1 MIDVA
6 IIGAGIHGA
15 GIALSAAAAGYSVG
29 LFEQFDSPA
38 QGTSSRS
45 SKLIHGGLRYLA
57 SGQFAL
63 VRECLRERR
72 ILLHNA
78 PDLVRLVPFYIPI
91 YKLSRY
97 KPSWIAAGL
106 SLYALLGGMRV
117 ETRFAWVPRKQWNAL
132 DGLNT
137 QQLSAVFRYFDAQ
150 TDDALL
156 TRAVLTSA
164 LNLGAELHLESRVT
178 SIQLRPRAC
187 ELHFERQRRSQS
199 CQAWVVINA
208 TGPWVNRVLE
218 RVEPQTRQL
227 SVELVQGTHI
237 VVPGAL
243 SKGIYYVEAPSDK
256 RPVFIMPWR
265 GHTLIGTTEKP
276 FLGDPACVHPTPEE
290 VAYLL
295 ATLAHYFPQRAYME
309 ADILEAF
316 AGLRCLPIT
325 HGSIGER
332 SRETVLLTDQQK
344 RPRLLTVYG
353 GKLTAF
359 RATADAVLTRIRPSL
374 PARQRVAD
382 TRRIRIGDRYAT
394 PDTLGSHDSP

>member
-15 GIALSAAAAGYSVG
+15 GIALSAVAAGYSVR

-57 SGQFAL
+57 SWEFAL

-72 ILLHNA
+72 ILLNNA
-78 PDLVRLVPFYIPI
+78 PDLVRLVPFHIPI
-91 YKLSRY
+91 YKHSRY
-97 KPSWIAAGL
+97 QPSWVAAGL
-106 SLYALLGGMRV
+106 SLYALFGGLRS
-117 ETRFAWVPRKQWNAL
+117 ETRFSWVPRKEWNTL
-132 DGLNT
+132 DGLNA

-164 LNLGAELHLESRVT
+164 TNLGAEIDFASKVT
-178 SIQLRPRAC
+178 SVQLRPRAC
-187 ELHFERQRRSQS
+187 DIHVEHQGRSQS

-218 RVEPQTRQL
+218 RVEPRTRKL
-227 SVELVQGTHI
+227 SVELVQGSHI

-243 SKGIYYVEAPSDK
+243 STGVYYVEAPSDK

-276 FLGDPACVHPTPEE
+276 FQGDPASVQPTAEE
-290 VAYLL
+290 LSYLL
-295 ATLAHYFPQRAYME
+295 ATLAHYFPHRACVE
-309 ADILEAF
+309 ADILETF

-325 HGSIGER
+325 HGPISAR
-332 SRETVLLTDQQK
+332 SRDTVLLTDRKK
-344 RPRLLTVYG
+344 RPQLLSVYG

-359 RATADAVLTRIRPSL
+359 RATAEAALARIRPSL
-374 PARQRVAD
+374 PPRQRIAD
-382 TRRIRIGDRYAT
+382 TRQIRIGSRYAT
-394 PDTLGSHDSP
+394 PEAPGSHDRS

>member
-15 GIALSAAAAGYSVG
+15 GVALSAAAAGYSVH

-57 SGQFAL
+57 GGQFAL

-78 PDLVRLVPFYIPI
+78 PDLVRLVSFYIPI
-91 YKLSRY
+91 YKHSRY
-97 KPSWIAAGL
+97 QPIWVAAGL
-106 SLYALLGGMRV
+106 SFYALLGGLRA
-117 ETRFAWVPRKQWNAL
+117 ETRFAWVPRKEWNTL
-132 DGLNT
+132 DGLNG

-164 LNLGAELHLESRVT
+164 TNLGAEIHFASKVS
-178 SIQLRPRAC
+178 SIQLKPSAC
-187 ELHFERQRRSQS
+187 AIHFESQGRSQS
-199 CQAWVVINA
+199 CQARVAINA
-208 TGPWVNRVLE
+208 TGPWVNRLLQ

-227 SVELVQGTHI
+227 SVDLIQGTHI

-243 SKGIYYVEAPSDK
+243 STGVYYVEAPSDK

-265 GHTLIGTTEKP
+265 GHTLIGTTEKR
-276 FLGDPACVHPTPEE
+276 FEGDPAFVQPTAEE
-290 VAYLL
+290 VSYLL
-295 ATLAHYFPQRAYME
+295 ATLAHYFPQRACLE

-325 HGSIGER
+325 RGPLSAR
-332 SRETVLLTDQQK
+332 SRETVLLTDQKQ
-344 RPRLLTVYG
+344 RPRLLSVYG

-359 RATADAVLTRIRPSL
+359 RATAEAVLTRIQPNL
-374 PARQRVAD
+374 PQRKRIAD
-382 TRRIRIGDRYAT
+382 TRQICIG
-394 PDTLGSHDSP
+394 H